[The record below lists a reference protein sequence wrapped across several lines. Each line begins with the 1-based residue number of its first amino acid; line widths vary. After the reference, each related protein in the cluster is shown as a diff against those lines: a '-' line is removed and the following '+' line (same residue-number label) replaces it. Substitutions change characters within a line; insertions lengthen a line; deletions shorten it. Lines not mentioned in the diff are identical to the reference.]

1 MIVVGIDPGFAFLG
15 IALVRFTASRAE
27 ALLVETFRTTTKDS
41 DARRMARVADR
52 LLEVC
57 ADPRIRAL
65 GFESQAGVEAGKA
78 KRALEDP
85 TKVTSNA
92 ASRRV
97 HEVVGVV
104 QTVAR
109 VYSLPC
115 YEHAPSSVKVAM
127 LGRGGGRASK
137 SRMRDAAGVFF
148 GRPGLSEHAAD
159 SLAVSVA
166 TARAYRLEQAK
177 RRAGLSLIS

>member
-1 MIVVGIDPGFAFLG
+1 MIVIGIDPGYAFLG
-15 IALVRFTASRAE
+15 VSVVRFTASRAE
-27 ALLVETFRTTTKDS
+27 ALLVETFRTTTKDAA
-41 DARRMARVADR
+41 ARRMARIADR
-52 LLEVC
+52 LLELC
-57 ADPRIRAL
+57 GDPRVRAV

-104 QTVAR
+104 QAVAR
-109 VYSLPC
+109 VYQLPC
-115 YEHAPSSVKVAM
+115 YEHAPSSVKVAL

-137 SRMRDAAGVFF
+137 ERMRSAAGLLF
-148 GRPGLSEHAAD
+148 GKPGLSEHSAD
-159 SLAVSVA
+159 ALAVAVA
-166 TARAYRLEQAK
+166 TARALRLDKAK
-177 RRAGLSLIS
+177 TRAGLVLIS